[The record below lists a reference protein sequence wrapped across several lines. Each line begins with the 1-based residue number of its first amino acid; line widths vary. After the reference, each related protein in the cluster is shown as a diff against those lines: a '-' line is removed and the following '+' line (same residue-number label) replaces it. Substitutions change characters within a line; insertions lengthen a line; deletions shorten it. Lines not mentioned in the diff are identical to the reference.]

1 MNKSKSDILN
11 ELIQKQRKDVYYAKK
26 LTYRDLN
33 RIVKYVDKSLFGEEC
48 CIWKGYISCLG
59 KDLNNFYINFFFK
72 DKKVGLHRL
81 LYSNYVG
88 NIENNEYVRFSCE
101 NIGKCCNIN
110 HFIKYSTNEN
120 DNENDNKDDNKDDE
134 QIQENNLDEHQENK
148 NEPDKKNK
156 KTKQDNFTIYD
167 FTVTF

>member
-1 MNKSKSDILN
+1 MNKSKTDILN
-11 ELIQKQRKDVYYAKK
+11 ELINKQRKDVYYAKK

-88 NIENNEYVRFSCE
+88 NIDNNEYVRFSCE

-110 HFIKYSTNEN
+110 HFIKYSTNDN
-120 DNENDNKDDNKDDE
+120 DNNDDE
-134 QIQENNLDEHQENK
+134 QIQENNLDDNDEN
-148 NEPDKKNK
+148 DKKQK
-156 KTKQDNFTIYD
+156 KIKQDNFTIDD
-167 FTVTF
+167 FKVIF

>member
-11 ELIQKQRKDVYYAKK
+11 ELINKQRKDVYYAKK

-33 RIVKYVDKSLFGEEC
+33 RIVKYVDKSLFGKEC

-120 DNENDNKDDNKDDE
+120 DNKDDYE
-134 QIQENNLDEHQENK
+134 HIQENNLDENEENNNLNDK
-148 NEPDKKNK
+148 NDKKN
-156 KTKQDNFTIYD
+156 KQDNFTIDD
-167 FTVTF
+167 FKVIF

>member
-1 MNKSKSDILN
+1 MNKSKTDILN
-11 ELIQKQRKDVYYAKK
+11 ELINKQRKDVYYAKK

-88 NIENNEYVRFSCE
+88 NIDNNEYVRFSCE

-110 HFIKYSTNEN
+110 HFIKYSTN
-120 DNENDNKDDNKDDE
+120 DNNDDE
-134 QIQENNLDEHQENK
+134 QIQENNLDDNDEN
-148 NEPDKKNK
+148 DKKQK
-156 KTKQDNFTIYD
+156 KIKQDNFTIDD
-167 FTVTF
+167 FKVIF

>member
-33 RIVKYVDKSLFGEEC
+33 RIVKYVDKSLFGDEC

-101 NIGKCCNIN
+101 NVGKCCNIN
-110 HFIKYSTNEN
+110 HFIKYSTNDSTN
-120 DNENDNKDDNKDDE
+120 DNDVNHEITEDDNNSEDNHDN
-134 QIQENNLDEHQENK
+134 QNNKHEDI
-148 NEPDKKNK
+148 KKNK
-156 KTKQDNFTIYD
+156 KKKDNDFTIDD
-167 FTVTF
+167 FKVIF